1 MSQLISKF
9 LKTPASR
16 RAAKV
21 FGQATGNRTA
31 DARAI
36 TAYDDIVAGKN
47 ILNTI
52 GANRIR
58 RAVESQMNNR
68 SIIEKL
74 KDIIPG
80 HKLKMQ
86 RQFAANTKHPA
97 ILSTQMDIN
106 NLNKSIAANNG
117 QILDNL
123 GHFGGWQ
130 RNLSLNDIIDRLYK

>member
-1 MSQLISKF
+1 MNPLISKF

-36 TAYDDIVAGKN
+36 AAYDDIVAGKN

-80 HKLKMQ
+80 HKIKMQ

-97 ILSTQMDIN
+97 IRSAQIDIN
-106 NLNKSIAANNG
+106 NLNRSIASNNG
-117 QILDNL
+117 QIVDNL

-130 RNLSLNDIIDRLYK
+130 RNLTLNDIIDQLYK